1 MPIPFTKMQGL
12 GNDFVVFDG
21 VSHHIDLSSE
31 QFRWIAHR
39 RFGVG
44 CDQILVVERAEK
56 PDVDFRFRIY
66 NADGSEAEQCG
77 NGARCIARF
86 ARDRGLTQKDEIIV
100 ESLAGVSTLRLEASG
115 EVTVEMGIPEFDP
128 ANVPFAAKTPQI
140 VYDLEIDGKQIQVSV
155 LSLGNPHAVQIVD
168 DIDNGLVES
177 QGPLIE
183 SHPRFPRRVNAGF
196 MKVVDRRHVHLRV
209 HERGVGET
217 LACGSGAGAAVVV
230 GCRRG
235 LLDDT
240 VQVTLPGG
248 AARVAW
254 AGEGEPVLLTGP
266 AVTTYEGTIEVA
278 DLL

>member
-1 MPIPFTKMQGL
+1 MSIPFTKMQGL

-21 VSHHIDLSSE
+21 VSHHIDFSTK

-44 CDQILVVERAEK
+44 CDQVLIVEQAAR

-86 ARDRGLTQKDEIIV
+86 ARDRGLIQKDEIVV
-100 ESLAGVSTLRLEASG
+100 ESLAGVSRLRLEASG
-115 EVTVEMGIPEFDP
+115 EVTVDMGVPEFDP
-128 ANVPFAAKTPQI
+128 GKVPFAAKTPQI

-196 MKVVDRRHVHLRV
+196 MKVVDRRHVRLRV

-217 LACGSGAGAAVVV
+217 LACGSGAGAAVIV
-230 GCRRG
+230 GRRRG

-248 AARVAW
+248 TARVVW
-254 AGEGEPVLLTGP
+254 GGDGDPVLLTGP
-266 AVTTYEGTIEVA
+266 AVTSYEGTIEAA
-278 DLL
+278 D